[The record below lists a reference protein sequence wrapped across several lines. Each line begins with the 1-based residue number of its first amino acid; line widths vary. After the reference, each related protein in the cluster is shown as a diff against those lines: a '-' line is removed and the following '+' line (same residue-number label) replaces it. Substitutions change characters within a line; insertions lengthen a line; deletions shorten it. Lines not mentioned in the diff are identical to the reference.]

1 MNLDDV
7 HSGLVAVVER
17 YERAFNDGDAD
28 SMIELFTPDTV
39 FVNVAGNLVR
49 GAEDLHRAQKSV
61 FEGPLRGVHAVFTVE
76 NVAVLGGD
84 VAVVHARQE
93 NTWPGDETGAA
104 TRSASVIVFVMTR
117 DAEGWRIRTG
127 QNTPVAA

>member
-1 MNLDDV
+1 MNLDNV
-7 HSGLVAVVER
+7 HSDLVAMVER

-28 SMIELFTPDTV
+28 AMIGLFTPDTV

-61 FEGPLRGVHAVFTVE
+61 FEGPLRGVRATFTVE
-76 NVAVLGGD
+76 NVALLGSD

-93 NTWPGDETGAA
+93 NTWPAGGTGSG

-117 DAEGWRIRTG
+117 DEQGWRIRTG

>member
-1 MNLDDV
+1 MNLDNI
-7 HSGLVAVVER
+7 HSDLMAVVER
-17 YERAFNDGDAD
+17 YERAFDDGDAD
-28 SMIELFTPDTV
+28 AMIGLFTPDTV

-61 FEGPLRGVHAVFTVE
+61 FEGPLRGVRATFTVE
-76 NVAVLGGD
+76 NVALLARD

-93 NTWPGDETGAA
+93 NTWPAEGTGPG

-117 DAEGWRIRTG
+117 DEQGWRIRTG

>member
-1 MNLDDV
+1 MNFDNL

-28 SMIELFTPDTV
+28 SMIGLFTPDTV

-49 GAEDLHRAQKSV
+49 GAKDLHRAQKSV
-61 FEGPLRGVHAVFTVE
+61 FEGPLRGVRAMFTVE
-76 NVAVLGGD
+76 NVVLLGSD

-93 NTWPGDETGAA
+93 NTWPAEETGDG
-104 TRSASVIVFVMTR
+104 THSASVVVLVMTR
-117 DAEGWRIRTG
+117 DSQGWRIRTG